1 VVSRVI
7 DADDRPA
14 PEPRNCSS
22 AGPKSP
28 ADSPCRYSSG
38 NTSLIC
44 GDRRHHAGRIADEKR
59 LLSLVSGS
67 TRLSFTLGART
78 ATAPELVIT
87 SRSLW

>member
-1 VVSRVI
+1 VDPVCPQVGVVHAGQVALGECSRLVLPLVVSRVI

-28 ADSPCRYSSG
+28 VGSPCRYSSG

-59 LLSLVSGS
+59 
-67 TRLSFTLGART
+67 
-78 ATAPELVIT
+78 
-87 SRSLW
+87 